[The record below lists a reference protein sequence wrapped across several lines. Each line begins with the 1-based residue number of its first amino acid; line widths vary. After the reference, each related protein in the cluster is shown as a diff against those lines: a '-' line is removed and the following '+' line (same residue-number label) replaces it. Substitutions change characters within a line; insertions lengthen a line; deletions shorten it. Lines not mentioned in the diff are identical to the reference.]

1 MPAQPKI
8 LLLDDDQD
16 FLDLYREML
25 SQHLPSMPEVRAA
38 NTGARALSLLES
50 EPFTLLVVDL
60 NLSKMDG
67 LQVLTIARRKYPQL
81 RLVVLTGIRDEQFR
95 TRAYALGVDQYWIKP
110 ETDQEMGLFMESIEA
125 LISREAQAGFRG
137 VQSKSLVD
145 IIQLECLSQ
154 SSCMLKITNGVTE
167 GKIYIQ
173 NGEVID
179 AELPGMTAEPA
190 FQRILSWKTGS
201 FETLPPDPTR
211 VRTIFTSYQGLLLN
225 TAQAIDE
232 AASLDQQPVAENGA
246 PAGAIPVSANGVAS
260 LLADVSQMEGV
271 EFVLALGAEKNQS
284 KNFWGLENPKP
295 VAEFTRQTLENFRW
309 LGERLQVGELQHV
322 LGTGPQR
329 KVAVG
334 PCGKSELCI
343 GFPSALSPEQVRDSF
358 KNILTKWAS

>member
-1 MPAQPKI
+1 
-8 LLLDDDQD
+8 
-16 FLDLYREML
+16 
-25 SQHLPSMPEVRAA
+25 MPEVRAA

-50 EPFTLLVVDL
+50 EQFNLLIVDL
-60 NLSKMDG
+60 NLPKMDG

-95 TRAYALGVDQYWIKP
+95 TRAYALGVDQYWVKP
-110 ETDQEMGLFMESIEA
+110 ETDQEMGLFMESIDS

-154 SSCMLKITNGVTE
+154 SSCLLKIINGAME

-179 AELPGMTAEPA
+179 AEVPGVNAEPA

-201 FETLPPDPTR
+201 FETLQLDSAR

-232 AASLDQQPVAENGA
+232 AASLNQITASESGTSAEGA
-246 PAGAIPVSANGVAS
+246 TPSPTNLAM
-260 LLADVSQMEGV
+260 LLSEVSQMEGV
-271 EFVLALGAEKNQS
+271 EFVLALGADQNQA

-295 VAEFTRQTLENFRW
+295 VADFTRQTLENFRS
-309 LGERLQVGELQHV
+309 LGERLQVGELQQI

-329 KVAVG
+329 KVAVA
-334 PCGKSELCI
+334 PCGTSELCV
-343 GFPSALSPEQVRDSF
+343 GFPPALPVEQMRDSF